1 MQTTNRFKLQP
12 LIRVLTLFLSLSFA
26 VIGTGCAGGT
36 RGTNISGTGTVRSE
50 TGVPV
55 QNATVTNPYNQRTAT
70 TDTDGNF
77 SLRELALDPNTP
89 TSLVVLDDN
98 KEYITKEFIL
108 SEGNSTSFALEITLP
123 SEPNEPAEVKVTQPK
138 STGSSGED
146 GVQNLNGNS
155 DFSSDSGP
163 TPTPTPTPSSAP
175 SRRPSPSNNSN
186 SSPIPNPS
194 QVSPPNSTSGEDNSS
209 GSSNSSP
216 STAPGSGSTSNAG
229 NTTGGGNSNEPLLE
243 ECVTTRFFTQGVPNL
258 SCEQPCLN
266 EPPSQFITD
275 CREFISYLSQ
285 VFIPYCA
292 NDPCASECELTHLL
306 FPETRTGTIVSQGFE
321 NANCGRE

>member
-36 RGTNISGTGTVRSE
+36 RGTNISGTGTVRSA

-77 SLRELALDPNTP
+77 LLRELELDPNTP

-155 DFSSDSGP
+155 D
-163 TPTPTPTPSSAP
+163 
-175 SRRPSPSNNSN
+175 
-186 SSPIPNPS
+186 
-194 QVSPPNSTSGEDNSS
+194 
-209 GSSNSSP
+209 
-216 STAPGSGSTSNAG
+216 
-229 NTTGGGNSNEPLLE
+229 
-243 ECVTTRFFTQGVPNL
+243 
-258 SCEQPCLN
+258 
-266 EPPSQFITD
+266 
-275 CREFISYLSQ
+275 
-285 VFIPYCA
+285 
-292 NDPCASECELTHLL
+292 
-306 FPETRTGTIVSQGFE
+306 
-321 NANCGRE
+321 